1 MVQAVRIPGTS
12 TTPTPGPDPSTPRT
26 SARSI
31 WARVTSPSRRAVSRL
46 PGNRPATQYN
56 GNSKTGQRWDAT
68 LPNLPTG
75 RWAEASVDF
84 KIVAGQESFA
94 DELQFLAPPGA
105 EFLLDD
111 VLLYEP

>member
-1 MVQAVRIPGTS
+1 MQLRGLRPLSEMNRLRFRHRLTSSEARLRIVL
-12 TTPTPGPDPSTPRT
+12 
-26 SARSI
+26 A
-31 WARVTSPSRRAVSRL
+31 
-46 PGNRPATQYN
+46 NH
-56 GNSKTGQRWDAT
+56 KTGQQWDAT

-111 VLLYEP
+111 VLLYEPGD